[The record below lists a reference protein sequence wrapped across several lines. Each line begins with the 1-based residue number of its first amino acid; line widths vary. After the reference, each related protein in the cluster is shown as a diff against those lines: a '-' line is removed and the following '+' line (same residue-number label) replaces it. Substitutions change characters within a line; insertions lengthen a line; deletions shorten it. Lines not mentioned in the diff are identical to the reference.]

1 MKQSFRNER
10 LHVADA
16 PTVPLSP
23 LHWGPFTF
31 QVGEVVSTKMG
42 QGSYG
47 EFKAKL
53 QKQSWARN
61 FPRNLGLPNAYLYI
75 KSSLMEM
82 KRCISF
88 LKSGG
93 NYSKQTS
100 AWQCLLLLWEYKC
113 LAAWWPRM
121 RTPPFLTW
129 GFATSRRR
137 KTKRVKF
144 MSGELFRGWQQHSE
158 IINKVGKEQGERLF
172 QRSGSQEQHT
182 ILHIRASRKCL
193 WSP

>member
-53 QKQSWARN
+53 QKQSWARWV
-61 FPRNLGLPNAYLYI
+61 GLSNAYI
-75 KSSLMEM
+75 ASSLVEM
-82 KRCISF
+82 NRCISF
-88 LKSGG
+88 LKEV
-93 NYSKQTS
+93 TS
-100 AWQCLLLLWEYKC
+100 ANKLLLDNVYCCCENTNVWRPGGLEC
-113 LAAWWPRM
+113 AHHHFSLG
-121 RTPPFLTW
+121 

-158 IINKVGKEQGERLF
+158 IINKVGEEQGERLF